1 MKHLGDYDSGG
12 TLFSK
17 FTTYRPSTGAP
28 FTLAGTPALSVYK
41 DGSTTQST
49 AGITLTVDFDGV
61 AGLHHL
67 AIDTSAD
74 GTFYSA
80 GSHFEV
86 VITTGTVDS
95 VSVVGSCVASFS
107 LRKDSAL
114 KPTVAARTLDV
125 SATGE
130 AGLDWAN
137 IGSPTT
143 AVNLSA
149 TNIDVDQVVAS
160 VSGAVGSVTG
170 AVGSVTGNV
179 GGNVNGSVASVA
191 SGGITATSIAADA
204 IGASELAADAV
215 TEIAG
220 AVWAVATRE
229 LTSGANIALA
239 KGVGVTGF
247 NDLDAAGVRGAVG
260 LASANLD
267 TQIAAVQSDTNDI
280 QTRIPAALVSGRIDA
295 SVGAMAANTLTASA
309 LASDAVTEIQT
320 GLSTLDAAGIRA
332 AVGLTSANLDTQLDA
347 LPTAAENATAVWGAG
362 ARTLTA
368 LDEDSTTLDLDATI
382 RAAVGLASA
391 NLDTQIGTLATAS
404 NLATVAGYLDTEI
417 AAILADTNELQTDW
431 ANGGRLDLILDARA
445 SQASV
450 DTIDGIVDS
459 ILVDTA
465 EIGAAGAGLTA
476 VASATNLA
484 TLTGYVDTEVA
495 AIKATTDKLDGT
507 LTLTS
512 DGYIFTPEALQD
524 APTGG
529 SAPSA
534 ATIAAAVWEE
544 PIASHSGTSGS
555 TAEALAAA
563 GASGD
568 PWITALP
575 GGYSAGQAGY
585 IVGNALDA
593 AISSRASQTSV
604 NAIDDFVDTEVAA
617 IKAVTD
623 KLDTTLELT
632 SDGQIFTAAALQ
644 NAPATPAGLDAAGV
658 RAAVGLASANLDT
671 QLADLPT
678 NAELATALGSSDD
691 AVLAVLG
698 TPAGASIAADIGAV
712 QSDTNDLQ
720 SRLPAALISGR
731 IDATVGAMQAN
742 VMTAAAAASDLTTEL
757 QSGLATASALTA
769 IDGKID
775 TIDTVVDA
783 ILVDTAEIG
792 VAGAGLTAL
801 ASAANLA
808 TVAGYVDTEVAAI
821 KAKTDLIPAS
831 PAATGDIPSAATIAD
846 AVHDEVIEG
855 TTTLRQSIRLHNSA
869 LGGKVNGLDTF
880 NPVFRDLA
888 DSKDVIDATVDSY
901 GNRSA
906 VTRDLT

>member
-1 MKHLGDYDSGG
+1 MKHLGDFDAASVLH
-12 TLFSK
+12 TK
-17 FTTYRPSTGAP
+17 FTTYRPSTGAV
-28 FTLAGTPALSVYK
+28 FTLGGTPVVSVYK
-41 DGSTTQST
+41 DGSLTQST
-49 AGITLTVDFDGV
+49 AGITLTVDFDGLT
-61 AGLHHL
+61 GLHHL

-80 GSHFEV
+80 GSHFEA

-107 LRKDSAL
+107 IRKDSAL
-114 KPTVAARTLDV
+114 KATVAGRTLDV
-125 SATGE
+125 SAGGE
-130 AGLDWAN
+130 AGIDWAN
-137 IGSPTT
+137 VGSPTT

-179 GGNVNGSVASVA
+179 GGNVNGSVASVGANGISAA
-191 SGGITATSIAADA
+191 S
-204 IGASELAADAV
+204 LAADAG
-215 TEIAG
+215 TELG
-220 AVWAVATRE
+220 TAVWATTTRE
-229 LTSGANIALA
+229 LTSGTNIVLA

-260 LASANLD
+260 LAA
-267 TQIAAVQSDTNDI
+267 
-280 QTRIPAALVSGRIDA
+280 
-295 SVGAMAANTLTASA
+295 
-309 LASDAVTEIQT
+309 
-320 GLSTLDAAGIRA
+320 
-332 AVGLTSANLDTQLDA
+332 
-347 LPTAAENATAVWGAG
+347 
-362 ARTLTA
+362 
-368 LDEDSTTLDLDATI
+368 
-382 RAAVGLASA
+382 A
-391 NLDTQIGTLATAS
+391 NLDTQIGTLATGA

-450 DTIDGIVDS
+450 DTIDTNVDA

-476 VASATNLA
+476 LASAANLA

-495 AIKATTDKLDGT
+495 AIKATTDKLDAT
-507 LTLTS
+507 LELSS
-512 DGYIFTPEALQD
+512 DGQIFTAAALQQVP
-524 APTGG
+524 AVTVPT
-529 SAPSA
+529 A
-534 ATIAAAVWEE
+534 ADVADAVWDE
-544 PIASHSGTSGS
+544 PIASHAAVSGS
-555 TAEALAAA
+555 TAEALNAA

-568 PWITALP
+568 PWVTALP
-575 GGYSAGQAGY
+575 GAYTAGQAGY
-585 IVGNALDA
+585 LLGTNLDA
-593 AISSRASQTSV
+593 TVSSRATAADLATV
-604 NAIDDFVDTEVAA
+604 AGYLDTEVAA

-623 KLDTTLELT
+623 KLDGTLELS

-644 NAPATPAGLDAAGV
+644 NAPSSSGLDAAGV
-658 RAAVGLASANLDT
+658 RAAIGLASANLDT

-678 NAELATALGSSDD
+678 NAELSTALASSDD

-698 TPAGASIAADIGAV
+698 TPAGASLAADVAAV
-712 QSDTNDLQ
+712 QADTNDIQ
-720 SRLPAALISGR
+720 GRLPAALISGR

-742 VMTAAAAASDLTTEL
+742 VMTAAAAAADLTTEL
-757 QSGLATASALTA
+757 QSGLATASALTTVE
-769 IDGKID
+769 GKID

-808 TVAGYVDTEVAAI
+808 TVAGYLDTEIAAI
-821 KAKTDLIPAS
+821 KAKTDALPAS

-869 LGGKVNGLDTF
+869 LGGKVVGLDTF

-888 DSKDVIDATVDSY
+888 DTKDVIDATVDTY